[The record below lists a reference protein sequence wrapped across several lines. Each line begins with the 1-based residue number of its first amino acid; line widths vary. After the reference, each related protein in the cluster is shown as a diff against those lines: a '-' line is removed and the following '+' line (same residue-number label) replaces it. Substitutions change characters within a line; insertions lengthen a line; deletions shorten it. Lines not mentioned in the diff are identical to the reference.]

1 MTRTDFFALSDERLR
16 TQINLAYSYLEVME
30 LCLSDHSPL
39 AQAVVS
45 MLIDSIV
52 ILVEEMQENVDKRGY
67 IVTKAPAE

>member
-1 MTRTDFFALSDERLR
+1 MTRADFFALSDERLR
-16 TQINLAYSYLEVME
+16 TQINLAYSYLGVME
-30 LCLSDHSPL
+30 LCINDHSPL

-67 IVTKAPAE
+67 IITKAPAK